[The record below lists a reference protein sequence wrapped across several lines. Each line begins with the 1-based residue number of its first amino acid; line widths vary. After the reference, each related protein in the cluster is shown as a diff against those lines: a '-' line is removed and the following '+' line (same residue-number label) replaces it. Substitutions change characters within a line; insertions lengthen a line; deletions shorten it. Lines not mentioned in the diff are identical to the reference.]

1 MNFYKKII
9 PSQSLRLK
17 LLHFL
22 SPIPDSIV
30 IQFQYLIKTGRLA
43 NISCPKRYTEK
54 IQWYKL
60 NYRNPKIKECSD
72 KFDVRRYVKDRGF
85 ESILNEVYALWVSND
100 EVELSSLPS
109 GFMLKATHG
118 SGTNLLVIDK
128 KNLDLDIVKSTI
140 KNWFLHD
147 SACIGREWGYK
158 DIVPK
163 VIAEKIIPRDLRGDL
178 PDYKFFC
185 FDGKVYCLY
194 VMRDYTDDHEKGE
207 LAFFDSG
214 FRPLNVYRKD
224 FKPLVSCISK
234 PDNFDYMIEIAE
246 ALSAEFPHVRVD
258 LYNIDGQVFFG
269 EMTFYNASGY
279 TVFDPDSFD
288 LELGSRFHLKAFL

>member
-1 MNFYKKII
+1 MNFYKKLI

-17 LLHFL
+17 LLSLL
-22 SPIPDSIV
+22 SPVPDV
-30 IQFQYLIKTGRLA
+30 IMIQLQYLIKTGRSA
-43 NISCPKRYTEK
+43 KISCPKRYTEK

-60 NYRNPKIKECSD
+60 NYRNPKIKQCSD
-72 KFDVRRYVKDRGF
+72 KFDVREYVRNKGF
-85 ESILNEVYALWVSND
+85 ESILNEIYELWISID
-100 EVELSSLPS
+100 EVDLSSLPS
-109 GFMLKATHG
+109 TFILKATHG
-118 SGTNLLVIDK
+118 SGTNFLVEDK
-128 KNLDLDIVKSTI
+128 ENLDYGVMKSI
-140 KNWFLHD
+140 IQDWFLHD

-158 DIVPK
+158 DIAPK
-163 VIAEKIIPRDLRGDL
+163 VIAEKILPRNTRGDL

-207 LAFFDSG
+207 LAFFDRE
-214 FRPLNVYRKD
+214 FNPMNVYRKD
-224 FKPLVSCISK
+224 FKPLISFLYK
-234 PDNFDYMIEIAE
+234 PDNFDYMLKIAE
-246 ALSAEFPHVRVD
+246 ALSADFPHVRVD

-288 LELGSRFHLKAFL
+288 FELGSRFNLKSFP